1 MTKDKLKNIIKS
13 ETKLIFERVFA
24 TPLWG
29 GGATSSPQVDF
40 QFGYEGFNTMPD
52 HIRSEIANNKLNQL
66 ISQYN
71 GDEERAIEEL
81 PDYMA
86 LYI

>member
-1 MTKDKLKNIIKS
+1 LSEAVRKLVR
-13 ETKLIFERVFA
+13 EEVERLFERVFA
-24 TPLWG
+24 TPLYG
-29 GGATSSPQVDF
+29 GGATTGELASF
-40 QFGYEGFNTMPD
+40 EYGYEGFNTMPE
-52 HIRSEIANNKLNQL
+52 HIRSEIANNKFNQL